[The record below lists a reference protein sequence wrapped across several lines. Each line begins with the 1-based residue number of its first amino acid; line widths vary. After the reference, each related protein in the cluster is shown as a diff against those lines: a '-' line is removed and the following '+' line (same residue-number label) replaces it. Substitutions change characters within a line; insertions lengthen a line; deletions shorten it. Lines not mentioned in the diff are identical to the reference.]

1 MTNILVIGLD
11 DLGREQVREY
21 QYDSNNNY
29 PSTPNLSRLI
39 QDGVRFTRA
48 HSQPWC
54 SPTRVKWH
62 TGLQAYQSGNAQLSE
77 QQQPLLEKFTCLPA
91 ALKIATNGAMR
102 SALFGK
108 YHMADFASGGGEWE
122 HPCRI
127 GYDYFAGNLRNLLLG
142 ENFWSSKINTAR
154 RTKTGIETSQRVLDE
169 FVLEWQ
175 VRAALEWVAESS
187 EPFFLNFQMG
197 VTHEPLC
204 RPPQG
209 WYDSARWQLPHK
221 FAIPGQTTLPNGQ
234 PYSNSYL
241 KADIEACD
249 YAMGLLL
256 RGIPQDVLANTLIIV
271 WSDNGTASQNANPG
285 DNTSHMKQTP
295 YEAGCNTPLVVSG
308 AGVAQG
314 GRSSTAL
321 ISAADLFQ
329 TCLDASGGTTAVP
342 QSGGCTRDSISFLP
356 LLQSASAVGARTS
369 DLYDLFSPNGP
380 NLNAAVLGDRA
391 LSDNNGY
398 KIIRKHAAGVTGWP
412 SPTGGSVA
420 TGYECYNYG
429 VDVQETQS
437 LIANGS
443 PFVSGGIINMNDTD
457 PTYPMAKTRYTN
469 LVALYA
475 TRQSA
480 F

>member
-11 DLGREQVREY
+11 DLGREQIKEY
-21 QYDSNNNY
+21 GYDQSGSY

-39 QDGVRFTRA
+39 QSGVRFTRA

-62 TGLQAYQSGNAQLSE
+62 TGLQAYQSGNAQLAE

-102 SALFGK
+102 TALFGK

-127 GYDYFAGNLRNLLLG
+127 GYDYYAGNLRNLLLG
-142 ENFWSSKINTAR
+142 ENFWSSKINFAR
-154 RTKTGIETSQRVLDE
+154 RTKTGIETSQRVLDQ

-175 VRAALEWVAESS
+175 VDAALDWLNESD

-197 VTHEPLC
+197 VTHDPLC
-204 RPPQG
+204 RPPEG

-221 FAIPGQTTLPNGQ
+221 FAIPGQTTLPNGG
-234 PYSNSYL
+234 PYNNSYL
-241 KADIEACD
+241 KADIESCD
-249 YAMGLLL
+249 YALGLLL
-256 RGIPQDVLANTLIIV
+256 RGIPQDVLANTLVIV

-321 ISAADLFQ
+321 ISAADLYQ

-356 LLQSASAVGARTS
+356 VLQSASAVGSRAH

-380 NLNAAVLGDRA
+380 NLNATPLGDRA
-391 LSDNNGY
+391 YSDANGH

-412 SPTGGSVA
+412 SSSGGSVA
-420 TGYECYNYG
+420 TGYEFYNYA
-429 VDVQETQS
+429 VDVQEAVN
-437 LIANGS
+437 LIGNSS
-443 PFVSGGIINMNDTD
+443 PFVSAGVITLTD
-457 PTYPMAKTRYTN
+457 GNATYPLAKTRYDA
-469 LVALYA
+469 LVSSYA
-475 TRQSA
+475 TSQSA